1 MSLLLFLLS
10 LVLEGE
16 WAQGRS
22 DPSWDWGYRSSLS
35 SSGSQGQNRD
45 YFLQVKR
52 TVKIQEGLCVV
63 VACSFFSPESRWRDT
78 APAYGYWFKVTRSS
92 PSKFLVATN
101 DKTNIIEP
109 ETQRR
114 FQLLGD
120 VRKKNCS
127 LMIKDVQQRDSSVYS
142 FRVERGFEKFSFQD
156 GFFLQVE
163 ALTHKPDV
171 FIPEI
176 LEPGQPVTAVCLFHW
191 TFEQCP
197 APSFSWMGAAISS
210 QETRPHT
217 SLYSV
222 LSFTPGLQHHNTE
235 LTCQVDLPRKS
246 LQRTV
251 QLSMAY
257 SPRDLAISIFR
268 DNVSELHGN
277 TSHLEVQQG
286 QSLHLLCAADSH
298 PPATLSWSLEDRIL
312 SRSSPMGSRTLGLE
326 LPRVKVGD
334 SGHYTC
340 QAENRRGSQQH
351 TLELSVLYPPE
362 DLRVTA
368 SQANRTVLEILR
380 NGTSLPVLEGQSLCL
395 VCVTHSNP
403 PASLSW
409 TGVAQTL
416 IPAQS
421 SEPGMLVLPLV
432 QKEHEGEF
440 TCAAQNPLGAQ
451 RISLSLS
458 VHSPPQM
465 PRSSCSWEAEGLH
478 CSCSSRAWP
487 APSLRWWL
495 GEGLLEGNS
504 SNVSF
509 QVTSSST
516 GPWANSSLSLHGVLW
531 PSLWLSCEAWN
542 PHGAQSA
549 SVLLLP
555 GKESPTAFSKG
566 ALLGF
571 GITVLIALCLIMI
584 IVKTLQKKGTQEETP
599 RPKISRGSTILDY
612 INVGPKTRS
621 LAQNWKAKPDT
632 PPRIPSLDTHSP
644 ESKKRQ
650 KVPPFTSPGCPDP
663 KSSCEAPVSEK
674 NPEVHY
680 AALKFSRLRL
690 WETPNPQDT
699 DYAEVRFH

>member
-16 WAQGRS
+16 WAQGRN
-22 DPSWDWGYRSSLS
+22 YLLLV
-35 SSGSQGQNRD
+35 Q
-45 YFLQVKR
+45 K
-52 TVKIQEGLCVV
+52 TVKVQEGLCVV
-63 VACSFFSPESRWRDT
+63 VSCSFFSPERRWRDT
-78 APAYGYWFKVTRSS
+78 APAYGYWFKVTGSS
-92 PSKFLVATN
+92 SSKSLVATN
-101 DKTNIIEP
+101 DKDKIEIIEP
-109 ETQRR
+109 ETQGR

-120 VRKKNCS
+120 VQKKNCS

-142 FRVERGFEKFSFQD
+142 FRVEKGVEKFSFRD
-156 GFFLQVE
+156 GFFLLVE

-176 LEPGQPVTAVCLFHW
+176 LEPGQPATAVCLFHW
-191 TFEQCP
+191 AFEQCP
-197 APSFSWMGAAISS
+197 VPSFSWMGAAISS
-210 QETRPHT
+210 QESRPHT
-217 SLYSV
+217 SPYSV
-222 LSFTPGLQHHNTE
+222 LSFTPGPQHHDTE
-235 LTCQVDLPRKS
+235 LICQVDLPRRS

-251 QLSMAY
+251 QLSVAY
-257 SPRDLAISIFR
+257 APRDLAISIFR
-268 DNVSELHGN
+268 DNVSGTRLHGN

-286 QSLHLLCAADSH
+286 QSLRLLCDADSH

-312 SRSSPMGSRTLGLE
+312 SRSSPVGSRTLGLE

-340 QAENRRGSQQH
+340 QAENRRGSQRH
-351 TLELSVLYPPE
+351 ILEISVL
-362 DLRVTA
+362 L
-368 SQANRTVLEILR
+368 LEILR

-403 PASLSW
+403 PANLSW

-416 IPAQS
+416 ILAQS
-421 SEPGMLVLPLV
+421 SEPGMLELPLV

-440 TCAAQNPLGAQ
+440 ICAAQNPLGAQ

-465 PRSSCSWEAEGLH
+465 PRSSCSWEAESLH

-487 APSLRWWL
+487 APSLRWRL
-495 GEGLLEGNS
+495 GEGLLEGNG
-504 SNVSF
+504 SNGSF

-531 PSLWLSCEAWN
+531 PSLSLSCEAWN
-542 PHGAQSA
+542 THGARSA

-571 GITVLIALCLIMI
+571 GVAALIALGFIMI
-584 IVKTLQKKGTQEETP
+584 IVKTRQKKGTQEETS

-612 INVGPKTRS
+612 INVVPKPRS
-621 LAQNWKAKPDT
+621 LAPNRKAKPDT
-632 PPRIPSLDTHSP
+632 PPRIPSQDTHSP

-650 KVPPFTSPGCPDP
+650 KEPPFTSPGCPDP
-663 KSSCEAPVSEK
+663 KSSSEARVSEN
-674 NPEVHY
+674 NPEELHY
-680 AALKFSRLRL
+680 AALNFPRLRL
-690 WETPNPQDT
+690 WETQNPQDT